1 VDPETADEP
10 WGVFE
15 AWLALARER
24 GLVLP
29 ESMALATVGA
39 SGAPA
44 ARVVLYKGRSGAG
57 LSFFTNYNSRKGAE
71 LKQNPRAAAVFH
83 WPSLR
88 RQVRIEGRVEKLAE
102 EESDRYFATRPRESQ
117 LGAWASEQSQPL
129 ESRAQLRAA
138 LQRYSERYRG
148 QAIPRPPHWGG
159 YRLMADHFEFW
170 LAHDARLN
178 DRFAFS
184 REGEGWARRLLA
196 P

>member
-1 VDPETADEP
+1 
-10 WGVFE
+10 
-15 AWLALARER
+15 
-24 GLVLP
+24 
-29 ESMALATVGA
+29 
-39 SGAPA
+39 
-44 ARVVLYKGRSGAG
+44 VVLYKGRSGAG